1 MWNQNRKY
9 LQMVNNYSKCKK
21 GDTMNKNNCDIIN
34 LSHWFLDLISN
45 IMDCNC
51 KK

>member
-1 MWNQNRKY
+1 M
-9 LQMVNNYSKCKK
+9 SK
-21 GDTMNKNNCDIIN
+21 DNCEIIN
-34 LSHWFLDLISN
+34 LGKWLLDIISN